1 VKRRKEPTTI
11 GETEPG
17 DVVRC
22 YLGYVVVM
30 SHAVGGRLV
39 RPYLAE
45 ADGPDNLRG
54 PFYVHPEEPVVE
66 FLRGSK
72 QHAVAAGHE
81 VDPLRN
87 GGTR

>member
-1 VKRRKEPTTI
+1 VRRDPVTFADTR
-11 GETEPG
+11 PG

-22 YLGYVVVM
+22 YLGFVVVM
-30 SHAVGGRLV
+30 SHCAGGRLV
-39 RPYLAE
+39 RPYLAAE
-45 ADGPDNLRG
+45 DGPDNTRG
-54 PFYVHPEEPVVE
+54 PFYVLPEERVIE

-87 GGTR
+87 WGTK